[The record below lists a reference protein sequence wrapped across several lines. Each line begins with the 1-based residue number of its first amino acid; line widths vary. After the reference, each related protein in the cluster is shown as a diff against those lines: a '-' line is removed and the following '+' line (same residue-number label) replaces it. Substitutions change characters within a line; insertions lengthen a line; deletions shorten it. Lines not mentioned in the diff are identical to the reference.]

1 MDDSKNIK
9 KLSIIL
15 GIIFSII
22 ILILILYITS
32 EFLNIKQ
39 NDNDD
44 NIYTTTT
51 KAFKKEIYNDLNE
64 EQKIFF
70 NTLLNEENTLRAF
83 NNLIKENIHLDN
95 INLLQNEVNKFKF
108 IYTYLDKESL
118 SFEEINENSKLLFDV
133 HLYENN
139 LNYYL
144 DNDLYKY
151 EYEKEIEYCF
161 KSSKENEEYLII
173 DLIKYDAEICKNDV
187 LNYSDIFRKV
197 KLKYKLNESNLIY
210 DSFIIEKKG
219 D

>member
-1 MDDSKNIK
+1 M
-9 KLSIIL
+9 
-15 GIIFSII
+15 
-22 ILILILYITS
+22 
-32 EFLNIKQ
+32 
-39 NDNDD
+39 
-44 NIYTTTT
+44 
-51 KAFKKEIYNDLNE
+51 
-64 EQKIFF
+64 
-70 NTLLNEENTLRAF
+70 
-83 NNLIKENIHLDN
+83 
-95 INLLQNEVNKFKF
+95 
-108 IYTYLDKESL
+108 
-118 SFEEINENSKLLFDV
+118 LFDV